1 LPADLNT
8 HAFEQ
13 ALNQPYEARIMTIQP
28 GHPLPAASFKQL
40 TAIGVVDIST
50 DELLK
55 GKKVALFGLPGAY
68 TPVCSASH
76 LPGYVENANKLR
88 AAGFDT
94 IACVSVNDPF
104 VMDAWGR
111 ATGADGKVLMLADAD
126 GSFTKAIGLAI
137 DLPAF
142 GLTGRSER
150 YSMVVEDGVVAKLEV
165 EKSVLDHDGSSAACM
180 LRA

>member
-1 LPADLNT
+1 
-8 HAFEQ
+8 
-13 ALNQPYEARIMTIQP
+13 MTIQP
-28 GHPLPAASFKQL
+28 GHPLPAARFKQL
-40 TAIGVVDIST
+40 TATGVVDIST

-104 VMDAWGR
+104 VMDAWGK

-126 GSFTKAIGLAI
+126 GSFTEAIGLAI

-142 GLTGRSER
+142 GLMGRSER

>member
-1 LPADLNT
+1 
-8 HAFEQ
+8 
-13 ALNQPYEARIMTIQP
+13 MTIQQGDRVP
-28 GHPLPAASFKQL
+28 SASFKQL
-40 TAIGVVDIST
+40 TSTGILDIST
-50 DELLK
+50 DALLK

-76 LPGYVENANKLR
+76 LPGYIDNAARLR
-88 AAGFDT
+88 AAGFDA

-104 VMDAWGR
+104 VMDAWGK
-111 ATGADGKVLMLADAD
+111 ATGADDKVMMLADAD
-126 GSFTKAIGLAI
+126 GAFTKAIGLVI

-142 GLTGRSER
+142 GLSGRTER
-150 YSMVVEDGVVAKLEV
+150 YSMVVEDGVVTKLDV